1 MYRFSNRI
9 HFSGQRSSLGSAVL
23 LLLFVLAGFIVIGPF
38 IGMIFTMP
46 LIEGSIED
54 ILQILSPPYDDPSA
68 KTPLFIIQGFATG
81 IGLILAPLLFFK
93 IWENKSFNELVK
105 RPVPVGFSI
114 LMVFLI
120 VFNFM
125 GVNAFFIEWNQ
136 AIDFPDFLQGFETW
150 AKESEERAA
159 EATKFLT
166 SFDHFGHFMLAFLV
180 IAIIPAIGEEL
191 VFRGLLQNYF
201 HRGFGNIHVAI
212 WMAAILFSVI
222 HVQFYGFVPRMLL
235 GALFG
240 YLYYWSA
247 NLWIPIIA
255 HFFNNG
261 FTLLMVYLYQ
271 NKMTSFDIETTDST
285 PWYTILLFA
294 IITFLLLRYFYS
306 YFKNYYLRH
315 DQVEEHLQN

>member
-1 MYRFSNRI
+1 MYRFNNRI
-9 HFSGQRSSLGSAVL
+9 HFSNQRSSLGSAIL
-23 LLLFVLAGFIVIGPF
+23 LLLFVLAGFIVIGPLVG
-38 IGMIFTMP
+38 IVVIMP
-46 LIEGSIED
+46 FVEGSIVD
-54 ILQILSPPYDDPSA
+54 IMQLLSPPFNDPSA

-81 IGLILAPLLFFK
+81 IGLILAPILFFK
-93 IWENKSFNELVK
+93 IWENQSPHELVK
-105 RPVPVGFSI
+105 RPVPIGFSI
-114 LMVFLI
+114 VLVFFI
-120 VFNFM
+120 GFCFM

-136 AIDFPDFLQGFETW
+136 DIQFPEFLRDFENW
-150 AKESEERAA
+150 AQKSEQRAA

-166 SFDHFGHFMLAFLV
+166 SFDHFGHFLLAFIV

-201 HRGFGNIHVAI
+201 HRGIGNIHLAI
-212 WMAAILFSVI
+212 WISAILFSTI

-261 FTLLMVYLYQ
+261 FTLLMVYLYNQ
-271 NKMTSFDIETTDST
+271 ELTSFDIENTESA
-285 PWYTILLFA
+285 PWYSILLFA
-294 IITFLLLRYFYS
+294 ALTFLLLRYFYF
-306 YFKNYYLRH
+306 YFKNYYLQH
-315 DQVEEHLQN
+315 DQVEEHLQD